1 MHAVVRRAGAVTSSY
16 NFKRFSLIME
26 CDNLLAAQGKL
37 CVCLPLVIAEF
48 NLISVTCENLNDS
61 PDLATL

>member
-1 MHAVVRRAGAVTSSY
+1 
-16 NFKRFSLIME
+16 ME